1 MTITQTA
8 HERLTDMLTS
18 LKLTAIRDQLDRL
31 LGEAA
36 RQDLALPEALA
47 MLCERE
53 LARRHERRIEMGL
66 SIAKFPMVCELA
78 GFDYKAQPSLDS
90 RQIKDLASSRFVGLG
105 ETVLLLGPRRGD
117 ARLRH
122 DASARRIWR
131 SGSVV
136 LPWAPATACCS
147 RRRRASLPG
156 LPRRTAMV
164 GWTTG

>member
-8 HERLTDMLTS
+8 HERLTDMLTV

-36 RQDLALPEALA
+36 RQDLALSEALA

-66 SIAKFPMVCELA
+66 SIAKFPMVCDLA
-78 GFDYKAQPSLDS
+78 GFDYKAQPSLDAK
-90 RQIKDLASSRFVGLG
+90 QIKELSGSRWVGLG

-131 SGSVV
+131 SGSAVRRS
-136 LPWAPATACCS
+136 APVTACCS
-147 RRRRASLPG
+147 RRRRASSPG
-156 LPRRTAMV
+156 LPGRTARAAS
-164 GWTTG
+164 TTG